1 MRFGM
6 GVQTDSCAQA
16 LGELRD
22 LEPLL
27 DPHFRWRSLKDGLE
41 FSGGARRKRGET
53 HLIKVI
59 ARRFLQS
66 RCRIVASL
74 LPLSP
79 VFQARRW
86 GQHHAWSHPPLDRI
100 LVLFRP
106 QPHLQLVQ
114 TLAALGLPDPS
125 EPSLPLFDLPADSG
139 THSVGCVPS
148 TLCSA
153 AFSGSPADSEPT
165 SVICSAVGFD

>member
-16 LGELRD
+16 SGELRD

-106 QPHLQLVQ
+106 QPSPLNPKPMRRQPEPPLPKPLSLKPRFFGEEQ
-114 TLAALGLPDPS
+114 SWISFWLPDRP
-125 EPSLPLFDLPADSG
+125 G
-139 THSVGCVPS
+139 VP
-148 TLCSA
+148 
-153 AFSGSPADSEPT
+153 D
-165 SVICSAVGFD
+165 